1 MSAKKIS
8 IFTLISLIAFGI
20 FLLGCDEDSNY
31 DQRTVVYVSNVND
44 GAPFI
49 SDVLNQGDSL
59 WTEDYSDFNRN
70 DDYIEE
76 DYLKI
81 EFHNR
86 PYSSVVDVSG
96 SSLGDFLL
104 TSYDVEFIRY
114 DGGTVPVRPF
124 RGQTSILVPGN
135 SKVEALILLVPFGDK
150 QISPLADI
158 QYVWDV
164 EILTFARITFQGH
177 EVQSERE
184 IEFTANV
191 TVNFGDPV
199 EVEGDSD
206 F

>member
-1 MSAKKIS
+1 MSAKKIT
-8 IFTLISLIAFGI
+8 IFTLISLIAFGL
-20 FLLGCDEDSNY
+20 FLLGCDEDSSY

-59 WTEDYSDFNRN
+59 WTEDYSDYNTS
-70 DDYIEE
+70 DDFIEE

-114 DGGTVPVRPF
+114 DAGTVPVRPF
-124 RGQTSILVPGN
+124 RGQTSILVPCD
-135 SKVEALILLVPFGDK
+135 SKVEALILLVPFGEK
-150 QISPLADI
+150 QVSPLADI
-158 QYVWDV
+158 QYDWDV
-164 EILTFARITFQGH
+164 EILAFARITFHGH

-199 EVEGDSD
+199 EIEEDGN
-206 F
+206 